1 MKTLLT
7 LSAIAVLSISIL
19 SCKKAQVDNLSSYD
33 DYQKKLNSG
42 NQVVDDDWNQVSKI
56 PLIISKEFLSKS
68 IHQFSYSTLR
78 LVTTSVTTDITPPV
92 VSITNPLNGSSV
104 SGTITISI
112 SATDNVAVSSV
123 SLSIDGTLIS
133 TLTTSPYNFTWNSI
147 NAIDGTHAISVT
159 AKDANNNSATSTI
172 SVTKNATIIVPQS
185 TTLSSSSILL
195 TPPIANQGNE
205 GSCVAFS
212 CAYAA
217 RSIEQF
223 YRTNATSYTYASNIF
238 SPEYVYNQTKMSSDC
253 NSGTAF
259 TLALN
264 LMKTKGVATWASMPY
279 SDLNGC
285 SLLPTVSQDANAANY
300 KIASYSK
307 IISSDQTA
315 IKTMINN
322 HHALMINITM
332 DNSFINA
339 KSGFIWKSNSGS
351 GAFPHAIIICGYD
364 DSKHAYKVMNSVGTN
379 WGDAGYSWID
389 YNYFPVVS
397 SYYLYVMNY

>member
-19 SCKKAQVDNLSSYD
+19 SCNKVQLDNPSTYD
-33 DYQKKLNSG
+33 VYQNKTNSG

-56 PLIISKEFLSKS
+56 PLIISNDFLSNPNQ
-68 IHQFSYSTLR
+68 QFNYSTSR
-78 LVTTSVTTDITPPV
+78 SIKTTGTTDITPPV
-92 VSITNPLNGSSV
+92 VSITTPSNGSSV
-104 SGTITISI
+104 SGTVTISV
-112 SATDNVAVSSV
+112 SASDNIAVSSV
-123 SLSIDGTLIS
+123 SLSVDGVLIS
-133 TLTTSPYNFTWNSI
+133 TLTTSPYNFTWNST
-147 NAIDGTHAISVT
+147 NAIDGTHAISAT
-159 AKDANNNSATSTI
+159 AKDAKNNSATSTI
-172 SVTKNATIIVPQS
+172 SVTKNTTIVVPPT
-185 TTLSSSSILL
+185 TTLPSAIILL

-212 CAYAA
+212 SAYGA

-223 YRTNATSYTYASNIF
+223 YRTNATSYSYASNIF
-238 SPEYVYNQTKMSSDC
+238 SPEYVYNQTKMSADC
-253 NSGTAF
+253 SSGTAF

-264 LMKTKGVATWASMPY
+264 LMQSKGVATWESMPY
-279 SDLNGC
+279 SGLNGC
-285 SLLPTVSQDANAANY
+285 SLLPTTSQDANAANY
-300 KIASYSK
+300 KITSYSK

-315 IKTMINN
+315 IKTMIYNQ
-322 HHALMINITM
+322 HALMINVTM

-339 KSGFIWKSNSGS
+339 TAGFIWKTNSGS

-364 DSKHAYKVMNSVGTN
+364 DSKHAYKIMNSVGTN

-389 YNYFPVVS
+389 YDYFPVVS